1 LTGGLIG
8 ISLIWEGLMT
18 PFITVKE
25 TCSLLKISR
34 QTVYEW
40 MRSGKLKAVKAGR
53 LVRIRREDLESFL
66 KEWRPGKKR

>member
-1 LTGGLIG
+1 
-8 ISLIWEGLMT
+8 MT

>member
-1 LTGGLIG
+1 
-8 ISLIWEGLMT
+8 MT

-40 MRSGKLKAVKAGR
+40 MKSGKLKAVKAGR
-53 LVRIRREDLESFL
+53 LVRIRREDLDSFL
-66 KEWRPGKKR
+66 KEWRPGKKEKAAGTKSLSSR

>member
-1 LTGGLIG
+1 
-8 ISLIWEGLMT
+8 MT
-18 PFITVKE
+18 SFITIRE

-40 MRSGKLKAVKAGR
+40 MKSGKLKAVKAGR

-66 KEWRPGKKR
+66 KEWRPGKQERVSGTKSASNR